1 MWTHQAPR
9 PSASACRN
17 LEAPSKSVGLSLL
30 FRPPFPNLIGEAQVD
45 ESGRAVMHAIGGPKC
60 PLIELRQL

>member
-45 ESGRAVMHAIGGPKC
+45 EAGEPSCTLLEIRSV
-60 PLIELRQL
+60 L

>member
-1 MWTHQAPR
+1 MRTHQA
-9 PSASACRN
+9 SQCRN
-17 LEAPSKSVGLSLL
+17 VDASSKSAGPSLL
-30 FRPPFPNLIGEAQVD
+30 SSSSFPNLIGEAQVD